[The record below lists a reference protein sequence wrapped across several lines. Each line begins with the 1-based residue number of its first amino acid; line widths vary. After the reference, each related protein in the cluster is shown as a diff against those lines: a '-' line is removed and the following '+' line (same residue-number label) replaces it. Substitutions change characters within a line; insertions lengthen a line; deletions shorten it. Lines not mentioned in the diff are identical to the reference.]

1 MARLRR
7 PEWMTKDE
15 GKRLRQLI
23 GWLAVLFFAMILWL
37 SFAGPDALGD
47 RRTTLT
53 LVAVVVGAVWFVP
66 HIAILR
72 MALSHDGAIDFGP
85 LGKHEGRAKQA
96 TLLLIFAVE
105 AVLLPLALALGWGR
119 W

>member
-1 MARLRR
+1 MPRR
-7 PEWMTKDE
+7 RKPEWMTRDQR
-15 GKRLRQLI
+15 KRLGRLM
-23 GWLAVLFFAMILWL
+23 GWLAVLFFGMILWL
-37 SFAGPDALGD
+37 SFVGPDALGD
-47 RRTTLT
+47 RRTTLS

-72 MALSHDGAIDFGP
+72 IALGHDGAIDFGP

-96 TLLLIFAVE
+96 TLLLIFTVE
-105 AVLLPLALALGWGR
+105 AVLLPLALMLGWGR